1 MYTSLSTIA
10 LIHLTLL
17 CVLPLILLIPF
28 PSLWLAYVPTSL
40 ILHTIF
46 YGYITDFFNRKGGGF
61 SEEKRLDGKTVVITG
76 GNSGI
81 GYATALDLARRGAR
95 VVLGCRNV
103 ERGSQ
108 AEAQL
113 RQESGSQLVLFRQ
126 LDLADLS
133 SIRHFSEGLLRE
145 ESRIDILIN
154 NAGLLNNKPEVT
166 SDGYELLFGV
176 NHLGHFYLTHLLLD
190 RIKESKPSR
199 IINVSSLAHKLGP
212 ISITSEYVKP
222 NPHAR
227 TGLFYNYALSK
238 LANVLFT
245 VELADR
251 LALSGVETY
260 SLHPGNVLTNIN
272 PDISKSRF
280 FNIISKVLKTPTQGA
295 QTSIYCA
302 VSDEVLGKSGK
313 YFSDCAE
320 GKLFWYVN
328 KRAARSLW
336 RMSESMLDI
345 ETD

>member
-1 MYTSLSTIA
+1 MKPIINLVYADI
-10 LIHLTLL
+10 TLL
-17 CVLPLILLIPF
+17 CVLPFILLIPF
-28 PSLWLAYVPTSL
+28 PFFWLAYVPTSL

-46 YGYITDFFNRKGGGF
+46 YAYISDSFNRKGGVF

-212 ISITSEYVKP
+212 ISITPKYVKP

-227 TGLFYNYALSK
+227 TGAFYNYALSK

-260 SLHPGNVLTNIN
+260 SLHPGAVFTNLN
-272 PDISKSRF
+272 PLFLNLDFFISYQR
-280 FNIISKVLKTPTQGA
+280 L
-295 QTSIYCA
+295 
-302 VSDEVLGKSGK
+302 
-313 YFSDCAE
+313 
-320 GKLFWYVN
+320 
-328 KRAARSLW
+328 
-336 RMSESMLDI
+336 
-345 ETD
+345 